1 MGLTIG
7 LGVYFYRLPVETTAS
22 APPVERTKQKAPG
35 RSSAA
40 TTTTGE
46 HRKSRFDFYTLLPK
60 IEMEIT
66 GEELDRA
73 LRVAPRHQDHNR
85 YILQVASF
93 RRYQEADKLKA
104 RLALLGLVAKIEPIT
119 NRSGTTWHRVR
130 LGPFQDVHSFKK
142 ARRKLQK
149 NHIDYMVVKIRG

>member
-1 MGLTIG
+1 
-7 LGVYFYRLPVETTAS
+7 
-22 APPVERTKQKAPG
+22 
-35 RSSAA
+35 
-40 TTTTGE
+40 
-46 HRKSRFDFYTLLPK
+46 
-60 IEMEIT
+60 MEIT

-73 LRVAPRHQDHNR
+73 LRIAPRHHDNSR

-130 LGPFQDVHSFKK
+130 LGPFKNVHTFKK